1 MLLFN
6 TVASQF
12 VYDMHGPMNGLG
24 NELGAMN
31 GDSEVND
38 SAELVVHDNRYE
50 PQTGEFLRS
59 AAENNRTPAN
69 NNMLPITSTITILSD
84 LDQSK
89 NQYNKHDIS
98 DYEQKLQMLPLTD
111 TVTILS
117 DPVQA
122 KNFQNNESDYDQKL

>member
-1 MLLFN
+1 
-6 TVASQF
+6 
-12 VYDMHGPMNGLG
+12 MNGQG
-24 NELGAMN
+24 NEESGVNN

-38 SAELVVHDNRYE
+38 SADIVMHENRYE
-50 PQTGEFLRS
+50 SQTGEFLRS
-59 AAENNRTPAN
+59 AAEKNKIND
-69 NNMLPITSTITILSD
+69 MLPITSMITVLSD

-89 NQYNKHDIS
+89 NQHNRHDIS
-98 DYEQKLQMLPLTD
+98 DYEQKLHMLPLTD